1 MTEIRVDSIVDS
13 SGSGPVDF
21 EEGTFKI
28 KGTSLGSLNLHKFLD
43 SDTAPADSSG
53 DLSVDASRRY
63 NGLMWY
69 DSDNT
74 RLNIMTPIGWR
85 TFNANQVPDPPSE
98 AGDYYGDTGAH
109 ITGNSGNTIE
119 QFVIS
124 TAGNATSLGTM
135 GTSGNQ
141 DFSAVSGETGS
152 RCVVIYGNHGGSRT
166 GRMEH
171 FTFATGGTA
180 TNLGNIGRGSYGG
193 SATSDGSR
201 AVYTWGHDFESYNAP
216 ISSNIRY
223 FTIGTSFSTYS
234 FGSLTRAISY
244 QNQGV
249 ISDGTKGCFA
259 AGYTSWPNWYNDIE
273 YLTIQT
279 TSNTSDLGDLTQA
292 RWAAGGLCDTTY
304 GLVAGGWSSPGRVDT
319 IDYFTIA
326 TTGNA
331 TDFGNMTQAKDY
343 MCATNNKTKGCLTG
357 GYFYN
362 ASASPNQGAVTE
374 IDYVTIQTPGNATD
388 FGDLATASQRGASSS
403 GT

>member
-98 AGDYYGDTGAH
+98 AG
-109 ITGNSGNTIE
+109 
-119 QFVIS
+119 
-124 TAGNATSLGTM
+124 
-135 GTSGNQ
+135 
-141 DFSAVSGETGS
+141 S

-171 FTFATGGTA
+171 FTFATGGSA